1 MVGRSGVGISSV
13 KQHHTPTMD
22 PNLLVD
28 DKVNIDPQFGDMTV
42 VSFEHDGGVLGG
54 LEILNDL
61 PEILQVINITILK
74 YGADESFSQ
83 KAHFVP
89 YYSGRCSWQ

>member
-54 LEILNDL
+54 L
-61 PEILQVINITILK
+61 
-74 YGADESFSQ
+74 
-83 KAHFVP
+83 
-89 YYSGRCSWQ
+89 